1 MDYEQLYYDS
11 LYKIKKL
18 EQQINLLE
26 EEKEVYKNL
35 LGNKNVKSIIAK
47 DLVRYLAQKKDK
59 RLEVN
64 NK

>member
-18 EQQINLLE
+18 EQQINILE

-35 LGNKNVKSIIAK
+35 LGNKNIKAIIAK

-59 RLEVN
+59 RLEVK